1 MSEQIGQCVYTWRNC
16 GVDQRTRQLSVD
28 GAVQQ
33 LNPRAF
39 DVLLFLLERAGEVVT
54 KDEILAAVWPDAFVE
69 ENNLTQQISAI
80 RKAVGDSAR
89 EHKHIATIPGRGYCF
104 VAPVRSTA
112 VSTAEFR
119 LSPETVR
126 AVPNR
131 RYLFDPGSMRG
142 TGIAAAYV
150 FIVFFAVF
158 VFDGRGQYKHRPFRS
173 VGILSFK
180 SVGAAD
186 ERLGVGIRDTLR
198 AKLGSLEDLNIRPG
212 GFDDPRLDSLAL
224 GRQMN
229 VDVVLSGSVQKE
241 QDRIRVTVEMVD
253 VSNERVVWGR
263 TFDEN
268 AANVFALQDTIASEV
283 VRTLLTPRLSSAT
296 IRDRNDQVLSRHMLL
311 SEAS

>member
-112 VSTAEFR
+112 ASTAEFR
-119 LSPETVR
+119 LSPETVP

-283 VRTLLTPRLSSAT
+283 VRTLLAPRLSSAT